1 MRKTQIAESVL
12 MLVTSRERAAAI
24 AGDLVEESP
33 GRGAWWLWWS
43 VLRTA
48 GSLLWRGLGAD
59 PLQLAGLALRGV
71 LLNFALWLAAFVS
84 FVAAGALIFGLLQTA
99 GLVHGDSA
107 SFPRAAE
114 AFFTVVGLAIQF
126 QIGRWM
132 ARRAADRALAACVLF
147 VVETTITTA
156 VSTALFLAWL
166 LATFHKGAA
175 EPETLL
181 DFWLPYGAGRPL
193 LDCVPLMAGAWWVRR
208 RSIEPAGA

>member
-107 SFPRAAE
+107 SFPLITASARTGSVALMVAKNP
-114 AFFTVVGLAIQF
+114 TPINTAI
-126 QIGRWM
+126 M
-132 ARRAADRALAACVLF
+132 V
-147 VVETTITTA
+147 
-156 VSTALFLAWL
+156 
-166 LATFHKGAA
+166 
-175 EPETLL
+175 
-181 DFWLPYGAGRPL
+181 
-193 LDCVPLMAGAWWVRR
+193 
-208 RSIEPAGA
+208 